1 MALLDNS
8 IKNLFDVNPGIY
20 NSAITFDV
28 DFYFFVINN
37 PFVNNWNINESYA
50 H

>member
-1 MALLDNS
+1 MLTPEYIIPQSL
-8 IKNLFDVNPGIY
+8 
-20 NSAITFDV
+20 FDV

-37 PFVNNWNINESYA
+37 PFVNNWNINESYT